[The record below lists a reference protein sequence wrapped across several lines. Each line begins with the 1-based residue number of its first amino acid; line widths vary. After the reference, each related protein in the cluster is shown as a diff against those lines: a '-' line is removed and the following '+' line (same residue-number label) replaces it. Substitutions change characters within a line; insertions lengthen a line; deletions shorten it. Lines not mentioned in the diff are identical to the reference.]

1 MRQRRRKTKRG
12 SMKKAGEKFF
22 GCQASAAL
30 LVLQRPGTENKRER
44 GERAGMPR
52 LAQRCLRAKVSGV
65 SQSGASRWQRAL
77 RMPLAA
83 RVAHPGPLSG
93 AIVPDYMWIT
103 SYTVSRLCKSSA
115 GVRPSVWHCRL
126 SESKRARRAELLAA
140 FLHRSPGSSLTA
152 MCGAS
157 RS

>member
-1 MRQRRRKTKRG
+1 MVKWSSDPSSILIFRRLRSLSHVQNKYH
-12 SMKKAGEKFF
+12 
-22 GCQASAAL
+22 
-30 LVLQRPGTENKRER
+30 VLQRPGTENKRER
-44 GERAGMPR
+44 GKRAGMPR
-52 LAQRCLRAKVSGV
+52 LAQRCLRVKVSGV
-65 SQSGASRWQRAL
+65 SQSGANRWQGAL